1 MYMLVMIFYSSLKES
16 VFKKTC
22 NKHREIVFTTLKNT
36 ELHNE
41 KCLII
46 LAYRLQIHGS
56 TTKVYI
62 TIKIASEYCNR
73 QMLLVTTNGYWHE
86 THSGARL
93 TGQSRARDSQS
104 CADVK
109 FAPPT
114 SSTNRITG
122 SLSGD
127 GVLKS
132 LSKRLEACSGVAF
145 CPVSSCR
152 Q

>member
-1 MYMLVMIFYSSLKES
+1 MYMLVTIFYSSLKES

-22 NKHREIVFTTLKNT
+22 NKHREIVFTTMKNT

-73 QMLLVTTNGYWHE
+73 
-86 THSGARL
+86 
-93 TGQSRARDSQS
+93 
-104 CADVK
+104 
-109 FAPPT
+109 
-114 SSTNRITG
+114 
-122 SLSGD
+122 
-127 GVLKS
+127 
-132 LSKRLEACSGVAF
+132 
-145 CPVSSCR
+145 
-152 Q
+152 